1 MKKEIDFDT
10 LEKMITDEGY
20 VPDAREALELTKRPN
35 RERLWALADSLRR
48 RYQGDYFD
56 TCSII
61 NARSG
66 RCPEDCKWCA
76 QSVHYKTDIDIYPL
90 VDGTKVMQLAK
101 YNASFNIRRFSFV
114 TSGRSVTGNEI
125 DRLASY
131 ASDILEAT
139 DMKVCASLGL
149 VSRDDMQKLYDS
161 GVTRYHCNL
170 ESSPSFFRRL
180 CTTHT
185 TEQKIETLRNA
196 KSVGM
201 SVCSG
206 GIIGMGETMRD
217 RIDMAL
223 LLRDIGVDSIP
234 VNVLNPI
241 KGTPLEGSA
250 PMSPEEVMTSFAI
263 IKVLNP
269 ESVVRMAGGQSVIA
283 AYKARLLSCGVS
295 GAILGDM
302 LTTGGDA
309 VRNDMKMIRAAGFGI
324 VPEDED

>member
-1 MKKEIDFDT
+1 MIQEIDFDI
-10 LEKMITDEGY
+10 LKRKIIDCDY
-20 VPDAREALELTKRPN
+20 VPDAKEALELTKRPN
-35 RERLWALADSLRR
+35 RERLWALADELRR
-48 RYQGDYFD
+48 HYQGDYFD

-90 VDGTKVMQLAK
+90 VDGVKAVQLAK
-101 YNASFNIRRFSFV
+101 YNASLGIRRFSFV
-114 TSGRSVTGNEI
+114 TSGRSVTGSEV
-125 DRLASY
+125 DRLAAC
-131 ASDILEAT
+131 ASEILEAT

-149 VSRDDMQKLYDS
+149 MSRDDLKKLYDS
-161 GVTRYHCNL
+161 GVTRYHCNI
-170 ESSPSFFRRL
+170 ESSPSFFGKL

-185 TEQKIETLRNA
+185 VEQKIETLRNA

-201 SVCSG
+201 AVCSG

-217 RIDMAL
+217 RIEMAL
-223 LLRDIGVDSIP
+223 ALREIGVDSIP

-241 KGTPLEGSA
+241 KGTPLENRG
-250 PMSPEEVMTSFAI
+250 PLRPEVVLTSFAI

-269 ESVVRMAGGQSVIA
+269 KSVVRMAGGQSVIA

-302 LTTGGDA
+302 LTTGGAA
-309 VRNDMKMIRAAGFGI
+309 VRNDMKMIRSAGFGI
-324 VPEDED
+324 VPEDEE